1 MGQVYYGSGLCEILK
16 NVKVGKNAKSE
27 RGKCPQYGFERVL
40 NLDEVEFWGEVLW
53 EGPMSINLASLLSP

>member
-40 NLDEVEFWGEVLW
+40 NFEEVEFWGEVLW
-53 EGPMSINLASLLSP
+53 